1 MEALWYN
8 PVYRETV
15 FVVLLFIF
23 AMGTIVFL
31 LRKKNAQWLAAW
43 ASIKSWLFA
52 APMILFILGLPPG
65 WTLVSLTVLSV
76 LGSKTFFQ
84 LTGMYHRSYFV
95 WLSYVGIIGLAYL
108 IYWDLPRVYDLMPMI
123 FLGGICFIPLLRN
136 NYIHMIQYI
145 GLSLISFCFLGWA
158 FLHLGRIALMDSGA
172 FLLIYIVILTEFSE
186 NVLLIASKVIGKFKP
201 FSRITTKR
209 TFEAFVLSF
218 ILTLILAWGM
228 RHLLPIRSPRFWL
241 AAGTVACFGGVLGDL
256 VMTVIRRDLGIKQ
269 VGAFIIGR
277 GDFLRRM
284 DRLIFVAP
292 LYYYALKYL
301 MTGHVI

>member
-1 MEALWYN
+1 
-8 PVYRETV
+8 
-15 FVVLLFIF
+15 
-23 AMGTIVFL
+23 
-31 LRKKNAQWLAAW
+31 
-43 ASIKSWLFA
+43 
-52 APMILFILGLPPG
+52 MILFILGLPPG